1 MIDPNEPTPEDEQEV
16 DQTAEGNE
24 SPVLVAIGA
33 SAGGLEA
40 IRELIAGLPA
50 SGNVCYLIAQH
61 LSPKHKSL
69 LHDLL
74 VGSTNMRVVELEG
87 QHTLEPSVLYITPS
101 NHDVEFA
108 NGTLNLIKA
117 AEGAGPKPSVD
128 HLLSSLADNYGRH
141 TVSVVLSGT
150 GSDGAAGVRAVRAAG
165 GLVVVQEP
173 SSAKFDGMPRAAIQT
188 QCADLV
194 LPPAEMGDAI
204 ERYLGASRNWVEP
217 ETEGEAGD
225 YQRIFAAVRRACGMD
240 LSQYK
245 AATVRRRIARRMGL
259 RDTGKL
265 AEYATL
271 VRGEREEARQLGR
284 DVIISVTEFFRDDG
298 VFTEIESVLAGII
311 QKHGPDDVVR
321 VWVAGTATGE
331 EAYTFAMILNS
342 LVSERKDAPD
352 YLIFASDLDNEAI
365 ERARHGVYSDTAVAN
380 VPPEYRSRYL
390 ERVANSWQVK
400 KSIRQ
405 NIVFAV
411 QDIISDPPFSRLDLV
426 SCRNVLI
433 YLNKNVQQKVMQTFH
448 YSLNRNGHL
457 LLGKSET
464 ADSDPQLFDPIDTR
478 MRIYKK
484 RAVSRDYA
492 PRDSGGITSWESRP
506 GPDEGERKR
515 YGKRSREE
523 CLVSEVM
530 HALCPPGLVINSTD
544 RIEHFVGD
552 LSSVL
557 RFPRGNANLDF
568 FEMLPEDLRAE
579 FRAMIY
585 RCRRE
590 QKTIEGRTLTFPG
603 VDDRYRCVVEPL
615 QLSNEALTLISFQK
629 TKINASTEGA
639 ENITSV
645 DSHAV
650 VRELEGELAT
660 TRQHLQTVVEELETS
675 NEELQ
680 SQSEELQSANEEL
693 QSTNEELQTSNEE
706 LQSTNEELLTVN
718 DELQSKSVELEN
730 TASTLVSVRESLG
743 FPILVLDVDMHVLQF
758 SQNVNLVAEIDSIS
772 SKASVTGINWH
783 TDLGDLV
790 SNVRTVI
797 QTSKESTYPVDIGKH
812 HFLLRITP
820 NIDQFDKLLGVVL
833 VFVDVT
839 ARVDAENRTN
849 EALLTAKAQ
858 EQHYATT
865 LAGIADSVIT
875 VDSDGRVTFMNVR
888 AEELS
893 GWTLGEAQGISIE
906 KILQLH
912 DPETQRPAL
921 PLLRQTLGTGRVV
934 DRSGNELLVNVAGE
948 QHRITVEE
956 SASPLVRDDGELDGA
971 VLVFRDVTSEDAR
984 ASELIYR
991 ASHDSLTGLL
1001 NREEFERRL
1010 SLVLTDIQKKPDSH
1024 AVVAFLDLDQFK
1036 VVNDTVGHAEGDK
1049 LLRQVALL
1057 FKATLRNIDVIA
1069 RLGGDEFGI
1078 LCPGLTESEGRE
1090 AFKKLLAAFA
1100 AFRFESGS
1108 HTFTIG
1114 ASIGALSLLDSLP
1127 DVSTVFRLI
1136 DSACYQAK
1144 DDGRNRVNVAQWN
1157 DQTERQRVHEAQI
1170 AAKVVRALDDDRLE
1184 LHAQAIFDTSKTDK
1198 APSMY
1203 EILLRLRD
1211 EEGQLMVPYDFI
1223 AIAERANML
1232 QRVDAKV
1239 CATALR
1245 QIQNHSEKDVIWT
1258 INLSAQSVESPDFR
1272 EYLLGEI
1279 EYSGIP
1285 GARLCFEITETT
1297 AIRHMPDA
1305 VEFVNALR
1313 RKGCLFA
1320 LDDFGSGMSSFG
1332 YLNKLKVD
1340 YLKIDGS
1347 FVSRMTKNKVD
1358 FSLVDAMTRVG
1369 HESGFK
1375 VVAEH
1380 VADKQTL
1387 AACKEVGADYVQG
1400 FYTAEPQPL
1409 TVVLNSL

>member
-1 MIDPNEPTPEDEQEV
+1 MTDTKANPAEEDQDIDQPIV
-16 DQTAEGNE
+16 DPDA
-24 SPVLVAIGA
+24 PVLVAIGA

-108 NGTLNLIKA
+108 NGSLNLIKA
-117 AEGAGPKPSVD
+117 AEGAGPKPSID
-128 HLLSSLADNYGRH
+128 HLLCSLADNYGRH
-141 TVSVVLSGT
+141 TVSIVLSGT

-194 LPPAEMGDAI
+194 LPPAEMGNAI

-217 ETEGEAGD
+217 EPEGEAGE

-245 AATVRRRIARRMGL
+245 AATVRRRVARRMGL
-259 RDTGKL
+259 RDTAKL
-265 AEYATL
+265 SEYAVL

-298 VFTEIESVLAGII
+298 VFTEIESVLGKIVE
-311 QKHGPDDVVR
+311 KYGPDDVVR
-321 VWVAGTATGE
+321 VWVAGCATGE

-365 ERARHGVYSDTAVAN
+365 ERARHGVYSDTAVAG
-380 VPPEYRSRYL
+380 VPPEYRARYL
-390 ERVANSWQVK
+390 ERVSNSWQVK
-400 KSIRQ
+400 KNVRQ

-411 QDIISDPPFSRLDLV
+411 QDIISDPPFSRLDMV

-448 YSLNRNGHL
+448 YSLNREGHL

-464 ADSDPQLFDPIDTR
+464 ADTDPQLFDPVDSR

-484 RAVSRDYA
+484 RAVARDYV
-492 PRDSGGITSWESRP
+492 PRGASAATSWETRTD
-506 GPDEGERKR
+506 PDENSRKR

-523 CLVSEVM
+523 YLVSEVM
-530 HALCPPGLVINSTD
+530 HTLCPPGLVINSTD
-544 RIEHFVGD
+544 RVEHFVGD

-557 RFPRGNANLDF
+557 RFPRGNANLDV

-590 QKTIEGRTLTFPG
+590 TKTIEGRTLSFPG
-603 VDDRYRCVVEPL
+603 VETRYRCVVEPL
-615 QLSNEALTLISFQK
+615 QLSSEMLTLISFQK
-629 TKINASTEGA
+629 TTKAATKDDAGSSA
-639 ENITSV
+639 AV

-650 VRELEGELAT
+650 VRELESELAT

-758 SQNVNLVAEIDSIS
+758 SQNVNIVAEIDSIS
-772 SKASVTGINWH
+772 NKASVTGINWH

-790 SNVRTVI
+790 SNIKNVI
-797 QTSKESTYPVDIGKH
+797 QSGKEITYPVDIGKY
-812 HFLLRITP
+812 HFQLRISP
-820 NIDQFDKLLGVVL
+820 NIDHFDKLLGVVL
-833 VFVDVT
+833 VFMDIT
-839 ARVDAENRTN
+839 GRVDAENKTK
-849 EALLTAKAQ
+849 EALRTAEAQ

-893 GWTLGEAQGISIE
+893 GWTQKEAEGISIE

-934 DRSGNELLVNVAGE
+934 ERSGNELLVNVAGE
-948 QHRITVEE
+948 QHRMTVEE
-956 SASPLVRDDGELDGA
+956 SASPLMRDDGELDGA
-971 VLVFRDVTSEDAR
+971 VLVFRDVTNEDAK
-984 ASELIYR
+984 ASQLRYR

-1010 SLVLTDIQKKPDSH
+1010 SQSLSDAQSDKGYT

-1036 VVNDTVGHAEGDK
+1036 LVNDTVGHAEGDK
-1049 LLRQVALL
+1049 LLRQIALL
-1057 FKATLRNIDVIA
+1057 FKSQLRTIDVVA

-1078 LCPGLTESEGRE
+1078 LCPGLIEDEGRKV
-1090 AFKKLLAAFA
+1090 FKRLLAAFSE
-1100 AFRFESGS
+1100 FRFDSGS
-1108 HTFTIG
+1108 HTFTVG
-1114 ASIGALSLLDSLP
+1114 TSIGMLTLNDALP
-1127 DVSTVFRLI
+1127 DVGVVFRLI

-1144 DDGRNRVNVAQWN
+1144 DEGRNRIHVAAWN
-1157 DQTERQRVHEAQI
+1157 EESERQRAAEAQV
-1170 AAKVVRALDDDRLE
+1170 AAKVVRALDNGRVE
-1184 LHAQAIFDTSKTDK
+1184 LYAQGIFSTDGRAK
-1198 APSMY
+1198 QPQMY
-1203 EILLRLRD
+1203 ELLLRLRD
-1211 EEGQLMVPYDFI
+1211 ENDVLMLPADFI
-1223 AIAERANML
+1223 SVAERANML
-1232 QRVDAKV
+1232 SRVDAKV
-1239 CATALR
+1239 CSTALNL
-1245 QIQNHSEKDVIWT
+1245 IKKHADKDIIWA
-1258 INLSAQSVESPDFR
+1258 INLSAQSVESPDFK
-1272 EYLLGEI
+1272 EYLLSEI
-1279 EYSGIP
+1279 KRSGVP
-1285 GARLCFEITETT
+1285 GSKLCFEITETT

-1305 VEFVNALR
+1305 ADFVSTLR

-1347 FVSRMTKNKVD
+1347 FVSRMSKNKVD

-1369 HESGFK
+1369 HDSGLK
-1375 VVAEH
+1375 VIAEH
-1380 VADKQTL
+1380 VSDEATMK
-1387 AACKEVGADYVQG
+1387 ACKKVGANYVQG
-1400 FYTAEPQPL
+1400 FYKEEPRPITQ
-1409 TVVLNSL
+1409 VLNGL